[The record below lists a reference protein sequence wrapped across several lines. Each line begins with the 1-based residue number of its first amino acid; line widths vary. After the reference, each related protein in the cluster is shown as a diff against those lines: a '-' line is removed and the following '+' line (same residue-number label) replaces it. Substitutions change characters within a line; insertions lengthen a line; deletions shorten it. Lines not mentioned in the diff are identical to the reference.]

1 MQYAMSVIVGRAL
14 PDVRDGLKPV
24 QRRILYAM
32 HDLGLHS
39 SKPYRKCARVVGEV
53 LGKFHPHGDA
63 AVYAALVR
71 MAQDFSMRQLLVAGH
86 GNFGSI
92 DNDPAAAMRYTEC
105 RLDGLSSDM
114 LLADLESDT
123 VDFLPTFDGVQEE
136 PTVLPAR
143 FPNLLVNGS
152 AGIAVGVATKIPPHN
167 MSEVL
172 GALKALVHNPNITID
187 ELMDHV
193 PAPDFPTGGEIL
205 STSGVREAYMTGH
218 GTVVMRGCAHIE
230 ESSRS
235 KGKRRMNGAGAKPC
249 IIITELPY
257 KVSKA
262 ELVEGFVQLV
272 ENRTLEGVA
281 DVRDESDREGI
292 RLVVEV
298 KRGSEPQ
305 VVLNNLYKHSRLM
318 TQFPCNM
325 VALVNGAPKE
335 LNLKELLVHFVEF
348 RSGVVERRARY
359 HLEQSRDRLHLVVG
373 FLAAMNDLDRVIK
386 TIRASKDNADARK
399 NLASAHNFSQAQ
411 AEGILGMS
419 LRRLTSMEAEKL
431 TSEERDLSM
440 TISDLEDL
448 LAKPE
453 RVQQEVIREA
463 SDLERKYRTKRRTT
477 VIEDASWQLSE
488 LDIIPNTP
496 SILVYSSRGFLKRVK
511 PENFVARK
519 RGGKGVYGARMHPDD
534 SMAEILHVMA
544 HDSILLFSRSGI
556 VYCLQAYQIPV
567 SSRTAAGTAITQ

>member
-1 MQYAMSVIVGRAL
+1 MRSALAPVVRAPWLVPVGRQRAAVCSIHRRIASSAVSKDGEGSQAVVERIEEKELHREASESYLAYAMSVIVGRAL

-205 STSGVREAYMTGH
+205 STSGVREAYMTG
-218 GTVVMRGCAHIE
+218 
-230 ESSRS
+230 
-235 KGKRRMNGAGAKPC
+235 
-249 IIITELPY
+249 
-257 KVSKA
+257 
-262 ELVEGFVQLV
+262 
-272 ENRTLEGVA
+272 
-281 DVRDESDREGI
+281 
-292 RLVVEV
+292 
-298 KRGSEPQ
+298 
-305 VVLNNLYKHSRLM
+305 
-318 TQFPCNM
+318 
-325 VALVNGAPKE
+325 
-335 LNLKELLVHFVEF
+335 
-348 RSGVVERRARY
+348 
-359 HLEQSRDRLHLVVG
+359 
-373 FLAAMNDLDRVIK
+373 
-386 TIRASKDNADARK
+386 
-399 NLASAHNFSQAQ
+399 
-411 AEGILGMS
+411 
-419 LRRLTSMEAEKL
+419 
-431 TSEERDLSM
+431 
-440 TISDLEDL
+440 
-448 LAKPE
+448 
-453 RVQQEVIREA
+453 
-463 SDLERKYRTKRRTT
+463 
-477 VIEDASWQLSE
+477 
-488 LDIIPNTP
+488 
-496 SILVYSSRGFLKRVK
+496 
-511 PENFVARK
+511 
-519 RGGKGVYGARMHPDD
+519 
-534 SMAEILHVMA
+534 
-544 HDSILLFSRSGI
+544 
-556 VYCLQAYQIPV
+556 
-567 SSRTAAGTAITQ
+567 